1 MKISFRTSV
10 ERTAA
15 ADYRFSALLLSQP
28 ADTEVNHHHRLDA
41 SEYKAMS
48 QSSISSAFRAFFR
61 RSCYTYL
68 TYFSIVISTNSRVL
82 STMSVVAVAGGLG
95 DVGRT
100 IVEEILRG
108 MKHKVYILTR
118 KVQSK

>member
-1 MKISFRTSV
+1 MYS
-10 ERTAA
+10 
-15 ADYRFSALLLSQP
+15 FSALLPPRS

-41 SEYKAMS
+41 NKYEVVSK
-48 QSSISSAFRAFFR
+48 SSIFSAFCALFCK
-61 RSCYTYL
+61 SCSIYL
-68 TYFSIVISTNSRVL
+68 TDLSSVICTSSRAL

-108 MKHKVYILTR
+108 MKHRVYILTR